1 MLFFIYL
8 TERNR
13 NVLTF
18 KYYFSEQN
26 RHVESKTHYNLQ
38 RLPMKNAG
46 EYKLLQDIRGLFKF
60 TGRFFAELLNPPYE
74 HKEFFKQSYVLGYN
88 SLPLIAITAF
98 ILGLVMTLQSRP
110 VLADF
115 GAESLLPS
123 MVSVSI
129 IREIGPV
136 VTALICAGKMAS
148 GIGAELGSMRVTE
161 QIDAMDVSG
170 TNPMKYLVASR
181 VLATTF
187 MLPILVF
194 FADAVAFIGSY
205 VAVNIHGEIS
215 QTLFLSDAFAPIHY
229 RDVVPS
235 TIKTFFFGFAI
246 GIIGCYKGFYSESGT
261 ESVGR
266 AANAAVVMSSVAIFS
281 IDLIVVQLQSLEL
294 IQI

>member
-1 MLFFIYL
+1 
-8 TERNR
+8 
-13 NVLTF
+13 
-18 KYYFSEQN
+18 
-26 RHVESKTHYNLQ
+26 
-38 RLPMKNAG
+38 MKNG
-46 EYKLLQDIRGLFKF
+46 EEYSLLLDIKGLFKF
-60 TGRFFAELLNPPYE
+60 TGKFFVELLNPPYE

-88 SLPLIAITAF
+88 TLPLIAITAF
-98 ILGLVMTLQSRP
+98 ILGLVITLQSRP

-129 IREIGPV
+129 VREIGPV

-181 VLATTF
+181 VLATTL
-187 MLPILVF
+187 MLPILVI

-215 QTLFLSDAFAPIHY
+215 QTLFLSDAFAPLHY
-229 RDVVPS
+229 RDIIPS
-235 TIKTFFFGFAI
+235 TVKTFFFGFAI
-246 GIIGCYKGFYSESGT
+246 GIIGCYKGYYSGSGT

-266 AANAAVVMSSVAIFS
+266 AANAAVVMSSVAIFI
-281 IDLIVVQLQSLEL
+281 IDLIVVQLQSLEM
-294 IQI
+294 IKI

>member
-1 MLFFIYL
+1 MA
-8 TERNR
+8 NG
-13 NVLTF
+13 
-18 KYYFSEQN
+18 K
-26 RHVESKTHYNLQ
+26 KYNLFS
-38 RLPMKNAG
+38 
-46 EYKLLQDIRGLFKF
+46 DIKGLFQF
-60 TGRFFAELLNPPYE
+60 MGQFFRELFNPPYE
-74 HKEFFKQSYVLGYN
+74 HKELIKQFYVLGYN

-110 VLADF
+110 VLEDF

-148 GIGAELGSMRVTE
+148 GIGAELGSMKVTE

-170 TNPMKYLVASR
+170 TNPMKFLVSSR
-181 VLATTF
+181 VLATTL

-205 VAVNIHGEIS
+205 MAVNIHSEIS
-215 QTLFLSDAFAPIHY
+215 PTLFLSDAFAPIHY
-229 RDVVPS
+229 RDVIPS

-246 GIIGCYKGFYSESGT
+246 GIIGCYKGYNSGFGT
-261 ESVGR
+261 ESVGK
-266 AANAAVVMSSVAIFS
+266 AANAAVVMSSVAIFI

-294 IQI
+294 IKI

>member
-1 MLFFIYL
+1 MDN
-8 TERNR
+8 EG
-13 NVLTF
+13 
-18 KYYFSEQN
+18 Q
-26 RHVESKTHYNLQ
+26 
-38 RLPMKNAG
+38 
-46 EYKLLQDIRGLFKF
+46 YKLLPDIKGLFKF
-60 TGRFFAELLNPPYE
+60 TGRFFSELLKPPYE
-74 HKEFFKQSYVLGYN
+74 HKELFKQFYILGYN
-88 SLPLIAITAF
+88 TLPLIAITAF

-136 VTALICAGKMAS
+136 VTALICAGKMSS
-148 GIGAELGSMRVTE
+148 GIGAELGSMKVTE

-181 VLATTF
+181 VLAATL
-187 MLPILVF
+187 MVPLLVF
-194 FADAVAFIGSY
+194 FADALAFVGSY

-215 QTLFLSDAFAPIHY
+215 KTLFLSDAFAPIHY
-229 RDVVPS
+229 RDIIPS

-246 GIIGCYKGFYSESGT
+246 GIIGCYKGYHSGFGT

-266 AANAAVVMSSVAIFS
+266 AANAAVVMASVAIFI
-281 IDLIVVQLQSLEL
+281 IDLIIVQLQTL
-294 IQI
+294 